1 MKIDGAGLQKDTC
14 DRISD
19 LKPPGIK
26 EELQEGENGH
36 VEVKIVT
43 RVTLSGVQKLT
54 TDETHQE
61 KTVDGQCHHLS
72 ERTGTATGQAR
83 LILLSCRFRLN

>member
-1 MKIDGAGLQKDTC
+1 MKLPSAQGSLPKSTC
-14 DRISD
+14 GRISD

-26 EELQEGENGH
+26 EELQQSENGH
-36 VEVKIVT
+36 VEVKIVA

-61 KTVDGQCHHLS
+61 ETVDRQCHHLL
-72 ERTGTATGQAR
+72 ERMMYCNY
-83 LILLSCRFRLN
+83 S